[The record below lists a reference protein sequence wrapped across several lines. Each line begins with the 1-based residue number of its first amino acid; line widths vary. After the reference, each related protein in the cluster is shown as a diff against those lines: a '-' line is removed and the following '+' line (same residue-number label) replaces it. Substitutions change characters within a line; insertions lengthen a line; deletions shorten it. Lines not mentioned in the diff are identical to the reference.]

1 MGRPAT
7 LFPNSSAH
15 TSARPQTHEPAEG
28 TEIEKRG
35 KRTFT
40 NTESNVMRI

>member
-7 LFPNSSAH
+7 LFLNSSAR

-28 TEIEKRG
+28 TEMEKEGRQLVQ
-35 KRTFT
+35 
-40 NTESNVMRI
+40 SNVMCI